1 MAAPTSTFES
11 NSSFAKSGNPGAF
24 TPKKVGLITLLLLGC
39 IGLYVMGT
47 MPLQDPSEGRHAVV
61 AQNML
66 LSGNWITPMTT
77 EDGEATPFL
86 GKPPLQFWLIS
97 TSLYLFGHNELA
109 SRLPSLCA
117 TALAMVVLFRFAS
130 VFLTAEIGIAA
141 ILINVTSLIGFFFSG
156 ACMLDPLLAACVLIS
171 VCALPLSAR
180 LYELGEERNA
190 HFWEL
195 AGFIALAGGLLC
207 KGPIAVVLTVGS
219 LIPWIALSRPWPAL
233 RRIHWVRGACVT
245 TALAAPWY
253 LLADFQ
259 QPGFLNYFIIHENI
273 LRFLVKKYGDLY
285 GSGHRHFR
293 GMIWFMT
300 LFACVPW
307 VIIGIGLLV
316 KKIVSTLRAQKDQT
330 VKESPSTHLTTGLQ
344 VALGLAFFPALFFTA
359 SRQVS
364 IYYTLPSIPALSL
377 LLAYWIVTSY
387 EQSRYVISTICT
399 VFRVST
405 VVGLPIVALYSW
417 RSRPD
422 LLFTALMLV
431 PIGFVALYEVWVSRQ
446 KIPPTSTFTIARTA
460 FYLGA
465 FYLSGALFQLTDYV
479 GGASCRDLLYYL
491 TTTEKVRKIS
501 FFEKVPHSAL
511 FYSAALGD
519 TLTDRKITFDELP
532 DLTTANELD
541 HPLVIRQKALDKL
554 ARKNLLPHLTGRRSI
569 VVEGGWVVYFST
581 PS

>member
-1 MAAPTSTFES
+1 MLSSISPFRDSEPLSVNSTPQTHLS
-11 NSSFAKSGNPGAF
+11 KR
-24 TPKKVGLITLLLLGC
+24 VCLITLVALGC

-66 LSGNWITPMTT
+66 LSNDWVTPMTT

-97 TSLYLFGHNELA
+97 ASLYLFGHNELA

-117 TALAMVVLFRFAS
+117 TTLAMIVLFRFAS
-130 VFLTAEIGIAA
+130 VFLTAEIGITA

-171 VCALPLSAR
+171 VCAIPLSAR
-180 LYELGEERNA
+180 FYEVGQEQRA
-190 HFWEL
+190 YFWEL
-195 AGFIALAGGLLC
+195 SGFIALAGGLLC
-207 KGPIAVVLTVGS
+207 KGPIAFVLTLGS
-219 LIPWIALSRPWPAL
+219 LIPWIALSRPWSTL
-233 RRIHWVRGACVT
+233 RRIHWIRGICVT
-245 TALAAPWY
+245 TALTAPWY
-253 LLADFQ
+253 LLADIQ
-259 QPGFLNYFIIHENI
+259 QPGFLNYFIVHENI
-273 LRFLVKKYGDLY
+273 LRFLVKKYGDMY

-307 VIIGIGLLV
+307 VIIGIGLLINRIV
-316 KKIVSTLRAQKDQT
+316 RTFREGKKLLHTNAPLSSL
-330 VKESPSTHLTTGLQ
+330 PTGIQ
-344 VALGLAFFPALFFTA
+344 IALGLAFFPALFFTA

-364 IYYTLPSIPALSL
+364 IYYTLPSVPALSL
-377 LLAYWIVTSY
+377 LLAFWIVSSY
-387 EQSRYVISTICT
+387 EQSRYVISAICKI
-399 VFRVST
+399 FRICT
-405 VVGLPIVALYSW
+405 VVGLPIIALYSW

-422 LLFTALMLV
+422 PVFTALMLV
-431 PIGFVALYEVWVSRQ
+431 PIGFVALYEVWISRQ
-446 KIPPTSTFTIARTA
+446 KIYATSSFTIARTA

-491 TTTEKVRKIS
+491 TTKERVLKIS

-519 TLTDRKITFDELP
+519 TLTDRKISFDELP
-532 DLTTANELD
+532 DLSRANELD

-554 ARKNLLPHLTGRRSI
+554 TRKNQLPHLTGRRSI
-569 VVEGGWVVYFST
+569 VVEGGWVVYMP

>member
-1 MAAPTSTFES
+1 MSSPVTSLHTSELPTSFPAS
-11 NSSFAKSGNPGAF
+11 CSSKR
-24 TPKKVGLITLLLLGC
+24 VCLITLLLLGL
-39 IGLYVMGT
+39 IGLYVMAT

-77 EDGEATPFL
+77 DDGEVTPFL
-86 GKPPLQFWLIS
+86 GKPPLQFWLIA

-109 SRLPSLCA
+109 ARLPSLCA
-117 TALAMVVLFRFAS
+117 TMIAMIVLFRFAS
-130 VFLTAEIGIAA
+130 VFLTAELGLTA

-156 ACMLDPLLAACVLIS
+156 ACMLDPLLAACVLTS
-171 VCALPLSAR
+171 VCAIPMSAK
-180 LYELGEERNA
+180 LYERGADSDA
-190 HFWEL
+190 HLWEF

-207 KGPIAVVLTVGS
+207 KGPIALVLTVGS
-219 LIPWIALSRPWPAL
+219 LIPWIALSRPWSEL
-233 RRIHWVRGACVT
+233 KRIHWIRGACIT
-245 TALAAPWY
+245 TALTTPWY
-253 LLADFQ
+253 LLADFE

-300 LFACVPW
+300 LLACVPW
-307 VIIGIGLLV
+307 VIIGIGLLI
-316 KKIVSTLRAQKDQT
+316 KKIAYTLRSKKETPGNAASLKDL
-330 VKESPSTHLTTGLQ
+330 PSGIQ
-344 VALGLAFFPALFFTA
+344 VALGLAFFPALFFTV

-377 LLAYWIVTSY
+377 LLSYWIATTYDRS
-387 EQSRYVISTICT
+387 SSLISTICT
-399 VFRVST
+399 VFRIAAIL
-405 VVGLPIVALYSW
+405 GLPILTFYSW

-422 LLFTALMLV
+422 ILFTTLMLV
-431 PIGFVALYEVWVSRQ
+431 PIGFVALYEVFIHRQ
-446 KIPPTSTFTIARTA
+446 RDGRSSSFVVARTA

-465 FYLSGALFQLTDYV
+465 LYLSGALFQLTDYV
-479 GGASCRDLLYYL
+479 GGASCRDLLYSL
-491 TTTEKVRKIS
+491 TTTENVRRIS

-519 TLTDRKITFDELP
+519 TLTERRVTFDELS
-532 DLTTANELD
+532 DLAHADHLD
-541 HPLVIRQKALDKL
+541 HPFVIRQKALDKL
-554 ARKNLLPHLTGRRSI
+554 IKKKKLPHFTGRRSSI
-569 VVEGGWVVYFST
+569 VEGGWVVFFPPT